1 MLKCPSCLCRAM
13 RGINGLP
20 TGFLRFKPPTRPPT
34 RGPHRPCTLR
44 PAHERPMASLG
55 RDTTKGTSAGDQLG
69 SSPTTRILATLA
81 PHMYAAVHCDR
92 EGKLTAVR
100 SDLGTGL
107 TGRSALGTG
116 KIATRSHSSQIPNIA
131 HPMRLPRRHRS
142 RRFICHFWCTWWR
155 CKAPFAGVGA
165 PRKVCESRDQRR
177 MTSSE
182 IEPWESPG
190 TCSSVVIDSSI
201 IPVLH
206 IARCMGRS
214 EAEACAES
222 VRRGRQS
229 HS

>member
-1 MLKCPSCLCRAM
+1 
-13 RGINGLP
+13 
-20 TGFLRFKPPTRPPT
+20 
-34 RGPHRPCTLR
+34 
-44 PAHERPMASLG
+44 MASLG

-142 RRFICHFWCTWWR
+142 RRFTWHFWCTCWR
-155 CKAPFAGVGA
+155 CKALFAGVGA

-182 IEPWESPG
+182 TEPWESPG

-206 IARCMGRS
+206 IAQYVGS
-214 EAEACAES
+214 FDVGGCAERES
-222 VRRGRQS
+222 EVARAIPE
-229 HS
+229 